1 MTTVS
6 VVVDSRDRDRTV
18 YPTSQAYVVRLH
30 DELKDVVNAELR
42 QAIYAPVASGTGGGY
57 ACLIV
62 EELRPAQI
70 ATNSRVRE
78 SCALLHL
85 DRAIL
90 DHQTFAVQCPVV
102 SSRVSKFTVRFVD
115 PNGDPIDL
123 GEHLLRFDVRTR
135 PRSRDPEPG
144 GGDGDSIPKR
154 EPDLEPWARSLL
166 GIQGAF
172 TKSALNRAFHR
183 ANDGSEAPKIAYKAL
198 RELLR

>member
-6 VVVDSRDRDRTV
+6 VVVDSRDRDRTA

-30 DELKDVVNAELR
+30 DELKDVVHAELR
-42 QAIYAPVASGTGGGY
+42 QAIYAPVASGTGGGGY

-85 DRAIL
+85 DRAVL
-90 DHQTFAVQCPVV
+90 DHQTFAVRCPVV
-102 SSRVSKFTVRFVD
+102 SSRVSKLTVRFVD

-123 GEHLLRFDVRTR
+123 GEHLLRFDVRTEK
-135 PRSRDPEPG
+135 PRDPEPG
-144 GGDGDSIPKR
+144 GGDSKR

-183 ANDGSEAPKIAYKAL
+183 ANDGSAAPKIAYKAL